1 MKKVLTWLGLQ
12 PINRNEAQY
21 LYKDYIGKE
30 VVVFYRDVYGTSR
43 KMVGI
48 INKIDHNII
57 HLRSNITSWSGIINC
72 DVCSVGNICTREGWG
87 KLTTEMETK

>member
-72 DVCSVGNICTREGWG
+72 DVCSVGNICTKEGWG
-87 KLTTEMETK
+87 RLITEMETK

>member
-12 PINRNEAQY
+12 PINRIEAQY

-72 DVCSVGNICTREGWG
+72 DVCSVGNICTKEGWG

>member
-30 VVVFYRDVYGTSR
+30 VVIFYRDVYGTSR

-72 DVCSVGNICTREGWG
+72 DVCSVGNICTKEGWG
-87 KLTTEMETK
+87 RLTTEMETK

>member
-72 DVCSVGNICTREGWG
+72 DVCSVGNICTKEGWG
-87 KLTTEMETK
+87 RLTTEMETK

>member
-21 LYKDYIGKE
+21 LYKDYIKKE

-48 INKIDHNII
+48 ITKIDRNII
-57 HLRSNITSWSGIINC
+57 HLRSASTCWRGIINC
-72 DVCSVGNICTREGWG
+72 DVCAIGNICTKEGWG
-87 KLTTEMETK
+87 RYTEKMETK

>member
-21 LYKDYIGKE
+21 LYSDYIGKD
-30 VVVFYRDVYGTSR
+30 VVVFYRDVFGTCR

-48 INKIDHNII
+48 ITKIDRNII
-57 HLRSNITSWSGIINC
+57 HLRSASTCWRGIINC
-72 DVCSVGNICTREGWG
+72 DVCAIGNICTKEGWG
-87 KLTTEMETK
+87 RYAETMETK

>member
-21 LYKDYIGKE
+21 LYSDYIGKE

-72 DVCSVGNICTREGWG
+72 DVCSVGNICTKEGWG
-87 KLTTEMETK
+87 RLTTEMETK